1 MQILFFVLVFF
12 AFSLGILFG
21 IKIQYYFSEYVR
33 TKARTEWAGHKEIR
47 KVKSE
52 NEGTIMEDS
61 TVHEPLKLDV
71 CEK

>member
-1 MQILFFVLVFF
+1 MQILFFVLVLF
-12 AFSLGILFG
+12 AFGLGTLFG
-21 IKIQYYFSEYVR
+21 IKIQYYFSEYTRVKDR
-33 TKARTEWAGHKEIR
+33 PEWSGHKEIR

-61 TVHEPLKLDV
+61 TVHEPLKLDI